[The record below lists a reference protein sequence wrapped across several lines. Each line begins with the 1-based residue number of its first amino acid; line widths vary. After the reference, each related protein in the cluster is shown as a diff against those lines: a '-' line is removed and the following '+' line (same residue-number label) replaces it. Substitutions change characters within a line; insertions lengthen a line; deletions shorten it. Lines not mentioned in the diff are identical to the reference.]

1 MGSQTLRYEV
11 NEGSGGRGV
20 VRLPLGAETGDIS
33 RVERFRWFILE
44 AAAGMAIYGPL
55 LGKKPATDGDIMEG
69 CKSNRGIR

>member
-1 MGSQTLRYEV
+1 M
-11 NEGSGGRGV
+11 GRGV

-44 AAAGMAIYGPL
+44 AAAGVAIYGPL

-69 CKSNRGIR
+69 CNRIPAFGNRSVTG